1 MVLKIF
7 NMHEKIGL
15 KHKVE
20 LFGQTSLKQCKLH
33 L

>member
-20 LFGQTSLKQCKLH
+20 LFGLLNNASYICSL
-33 L
+33 